1 MLFMKIAERKSWLL
15 PMACL
20 LFPLGSSGSFVA
32 MATTKS
38 EVGTSIALQAKAKT
52 ITLKGVVIEAS
63 NGEPI
68 PMATIRIK
76 NQKKGTNTNLN
87 GEFTLEC
94 KVGDVLIVSFIGMK
108 EQEFTVKSA
117 GPVTIKLKEAA
128 EILEEVLVTT
138 GYQKI
143 DRRLFTGSAT
153 KLKGKDALVDG
164 GTDIAKMLQ
173 GKAAGVQVQ
182 NVSGTFGA
190 APKIRVRGAS
200 SIYGDTKPLWVVDGV
215 VLEDIVDV
223 SPDDLSSGNASTLIS
238 SAVAGLN
245 ADDIASF
252 EILKDA
258 SATALYGARAM
269 NGVIVI
275 TTKRGKSGSTMVNYS
290 GEFTLR
296 ERPRYS
302 DYNILNSSEQMDVYM
317 ELYQK
322 GFLNYSNTVRNQN
335 AGEFYIM
342 SRLLSEYDPESDTF
356 ALPNT
361 PEAKYNFLRA
371 AALRNTNWFNELFRN
386 SIQQS
391 HAVSISG
398 GTDKANFYGSL
409 SLFNDPGWSIA
420 DKVKRY
426 TANFN
431 VGYKFTEKLKLTFNT
446 SSSYRDQKVPGTN
459 SRAFD
464 AYNGTFVRD
473 FDINPFSYALNTSR
487 TMRVRDDDGNLFYY
501 RRNYAPFNI
510 INELENNT
518 IGITMLDS
526 KFQAELNYHPIKELE
541 VSVLGSARFVKT
553 SQHNS
558 VTGRSNKAMA
568 YRATDDSSVID
579 SNPYLYRDP
588 EQVNVYPQVILP
600 FGGFYDTQDDILRN
614 YYLRAT
620 ANYNKTF
627 NDDHV
632 VNAMAGSEVKY
643 ADRNYRWSDGY
654 GMQFYKGLTPNTDYR
669 IIKQLIEQGK
679 NYFGLGN
686 SYDRFAAFFATASY
700 SYQGKYTFNATT
712 RLDGSNRL
720 GKSRNSRWLPT
731 WNVSGSWNIRETL
744 FPKNKTIS
752 RALVRT
758 TYGLTASM
766 GPSENSLPVFYSSRT
781 FRGLSSRDEIA
792 TVIRSLGNKY
802 LTWEK
807 QHEFNIG
814 VDLGLVNNRISLSMD
829 AYKRKGF
836 DLIGHVTTI
845 GVGGEELKTAN
856 SANMDSHGLE
866 FTLNTTNINT
876 KDFSWNS
883 NLTFS
888 WNENKITKLE
898 TRPTLGRLTSQLGSP
913 RQGYSVRSLFSIPF
927 RGIDDTGMP
936 TFWLGKT
943 DENGNEIVGYKDIN
957 FQENQNLDY
966 LKYEGPI
973 DPTITGGFDNTFR
986 YKDFTLSLYFTYQ
999 AGNAIRLQDD
1009 FTTSYSDQ
1017 STMPREM
1024 LNRWQV
1030 AGDEKVTNIPAI
1042 QNRWRLSN
1050 EGHIVGWAYTA
1061 YNYSDVRVARG
1072 DFFRL
1077 KDVTLSYN
1085 VPQQFLQSYFK
1096 SATLR
1101 FVASNVWLIYADK
1114 KLNGVDPEFAN
1125 TGGVAMPTPHQYTLT
1140 LRLGF

>member
-1 MLFMKIAERKSWLL
+1 MRRIERKAWLL
-15 PMACL
+15 PIACFL
-20 LFPLGSSGSFVA
+20 LPVVSNSSNELLANDESSSKTSV
-32 MATTKS
+32 
-38 EVGTSIALQAKAKT
+38 EVQAKT
-52 ITLKGVVIEAS
+52 ITLKGVVLEAS

-76 NQKKGTNTNLN
+76 NQNKGTNTNLD
-87 GEFTLEC
+87 GEFSLEC
-94 KVGDVLIVSFIGMK
+94 KVGDVLVISFVGLE
-108 EQEFTVKSA
+108 EQEFTVKNA
-117 GPVTIKLKEAA
+117 GPVTIKLKESA
-128 EILEEVLVTT
+128 EMLEEVVVTT

-153 KLKGKDALVDG
+153 KLEGKDALVDG

-215 VLEDIVDV
+215 VLEDVVDV
-223 SPDDLSSGNASTLIS
+223 SPDDLSSGNAATLIS

-245 ADDIASF
+245 TDDIASF

-275 TTKRGKSGSTMVNYS
+275 TTKKGKQGTARVSYS

-302 DYNILNSSEQMDVYM
+302 DYNILNSAEQMGVYM
-317 ELYQK
+317 ELYHK
-322 GFLNYSNTVRNQN
+322 GFLNYANTVRNSN
-335 AGEFYIM
+335 AGEFYVM
-342 SRLLSEYDPESDTF
+342 SNLLSQYDPKTDSF
-356 ALPNT
+356 GMPNT
-361 PEAKYNFLRA
+361 TEAKLAFLEA
-371 AALRNTNWFNELFRN
+371 AAMRNTDWFKELFRN
-386 SIQQS
+386 SIQQN

-398 GTDKANFYGSL
+398 GTEKAHFYGSL

-420 DKVKRY
+420 DRVQRY

-431 VGYKFTEKLKLTFNT
+431 LGYKFTEKLGINFNT
-446 SSSYRDQKVPGTN
+446 SSSYRDQTVPGTN
-459 SRAFD
+459 SRSFD
-464 AYNGTFVRD
+464 SYNGVYVRD

-487 TMRVRDDDGNLFYY
+487 TMRVRGGDGNLFYY

-526 KFQAELNYHPIKELE
+526 KFQADLSYQPIKELE
-541 VSVLGSARFVKT
+541 ISVLGSARFVKT

-558 VTGRSNKAMA
+558 VTEHSNKAMA

-579 SNPYLYRDP
+579 NNRYLYKDP
-588 EQVNVYPQVILP
+588 ENVNSYPQVVLP
-600 FGGFYDTQDDILRN
+600 FGGFYDTQDDLLRN

-620 ANYNKTF
+620 ANYNKTI
-627 NDDHV
+627 NLDHILNV
-632 VNAMAGSEVKY
+632 MAGSEVKY
-643 ADRNYRWSDGY
+643 ADRTHRWSDGY
-654 GMQFYKGLTPNTDYR
+654 GMQYDKGLTPNTDYR
-669 IIKQLIEQGK
+669 ILKQLLEQSG
-679 NYFGLGN
+679 NYFGLYN
-686 SYDRFAAFFATASY
+686 TYDRFVAFFATASY
-700 SYQGKYTFNATT
+700 SYQGKYTLNLTGRF
-712 RLDGSNRL
+712 DGSNLL
-720 GKSRNSRWLPT
+720 GKARSARWLPT

-744 FPKNKTIS
+744 FPEHEVIS

-766 GPSENSLPVFYSSRT
+766 GPARNSLPVFYSGRT
-781 FRGLSSRDEIA
+781 FRGLSSRDETLTYIDA
-792 TVIRSLGNKY
+792 LGNKE

-807 QHEFNIG
+807 QYEYNVG
-814 VDLGLVNNRISLSMD
+814 GDLGLFQNRVSLSMD
-829 AYKRKGF
+829 AYWRKGF
-836 DLIGHVTTI
+836 DLIGLVITSGI
-845 GVGGEELKTAN
+845 GGQERKWGN
-856 SANMDSHGLE
+856 SANMDSHGVE
-866 FTLNTTNINT
+866 FTLNTTNVET
-876 KDFSWNS
+876 RDFTWSS

-888 WNENKITKLE
+888 WNKNKITKLE
-898 TRPTLGRLTSQLGSP
+898 AVPTVGSLT
-913 RQGYSVRSLFSIPF
+913 RQGGAPREGYPVRSLFSLPF
-927 RGIDDTGMP
+927 RGLDDTGMP
-936 TFWLGKT
+936 TFWLGERDK
-943 DENGNEIVGYKDIN
+943 DGKEIIGYKGIN
-957 FQENQNLDY
+957 FQNNQDLDY
-966 LKYEGPI
+966 LKYEGSI
-973 DPTITGGFDNTFR
+973 DPTIVGGFDNTFR
-986 YKDFTLSLYFTYQ
+986 YKDFSLSLYFTYQ
-999 AGNAIRLQDD
+999 AGSVIRLQDD
-1009 FTTSYSDQ
+1009 FSTWYSDQ

-1030 AGDEKVTNIPAI
+1030 PGDEKITNIPAI
-1042 QNRWRLSN
+1042 QSRWRLYKENTDVS
-1050 EGHIVGWAYTA
+1050 WAYTG
-1061 YNYSDVRVARG
+1061 YNYSDVRVAKG

-1085 VPQQFLQSYFK
+1085 VPRRFLQDYLGIN

>member
-1 MLFMKIAERKSWLL
+1 MRIAERKSWLL
-15 PMACL
+15 PVACCL
-20 LFPLGSSGSFVA
+20 LPLLGSFSIT
-32 MATTKS
+32 ATAAESADQTTTT
-38 EVGTSIALQAKAKT
+38 EVQSKT
-52 ITLKGVVIEAS
+52 VTLKGVVIEAS
-63 NGEPI
+63 NGEPV

-76 NQKKGTNTNLN
+76 NKNTGTNTNMD
-87 GEFTLEC
+87 GEFSLEC
-94 KVGDVLIVSFIGMK
+94 QVGDVLVISFVGLE
-108 EQEFTVKSA
+108 EQEYTVKNA
-117 GPVTIKLKEAA
+117 GPVTIKLKESS
-128 EILEEVLVTT
+128 EMLEEVLVTT

-153 KLKGKDALVDG
+153 KLEGKDALVDG
-164 GTDIAKMLQ
+164 GTDIGKMLQ

-215 VLEDIVDV
+215 VLEDVVDV
-223 SPDDLSSGNASTLIS
+223 SPDDLSSGNAATLIS

-245 ADDIASF
+245 TDDIASF

-275 TTKRGKSGSTMVNYS
+275 TTKKGRSGSARVSYS

-302 DYNILNSSEQMDVYM
+302 DYNILNSAEQMGVYM

-322 GFLNYSNTVRNQN
+322 GFLNYANTVRNQN
-335 AGEFYIM
+335 AGEFYVM
-342 SRLLSEYDPESDTF
+342 SRLLSDYNPETDSF
-356 ALPNT
+356 AMPNT
-361 PEAKYNFLRA
+361 SEAKLAFLQA
-371 AALRNTNWFNELFRN
+371 AAMRNTDWFGELFRN
-386 SIQQS
+386 NIQQN

-420 DKVKRY
+420 DKVQRY

-431 VGYKFTEKLKLTFNT
+431 LGYKFTDQLQLTFNT

-459 SRAFD
+459 SRSFD
-464 AYNGTFVRD
+464 SYNGTYVRD

-487 TMRVRDDDGNLFYY
+487 TMRVRGGDGNLFYY

-526 KFQAELNYHPIKELE
+526 KFQAELNYQPIKELE
-541 VSVLGSARFVKT
+541 ISVLGSARFVKT
-553 SQHNS
+553 SQQNS
-558 VTGRSNKAMA
+558 VTEHSNKAMA

-579 SNPYLYRDP
+579 NNRYLYKDP
-588 EQVNVYPQVILP
+588 ELVNSYPQVVLP

-620 ANYNKTF
+620 ANYNKNF
-627 NDDHV
+627 NLDHI
-632 VNAMAGSEVKY
+632 VNVMVGSEVKY
-643 ADRNYRWSDGY
+643 ADRSHRWNDGY
-654 GMQFYKGLTPNTDYR
+654 GMQFDKGLTPNTDYR
-669 IIKQLIEQGK
+669 IIKRLLEQGG
-679 NYFGLGN
+679 NYFGLYN
-686 SYDRFAAFFATASY
+686 TYDRFAAFFATASY
-700 SYQGKYTFNATT
+700 SYQGKYTFNVTG
-712 RLDGSNRL
+712 RFDGSNLL
-720 GKSRNSRWLPT
+720 GKARSARWLPT
-731 WNVSGSWNIRETL
+731 WNVSGSWNIRESL
-744 FPKNKTIS
+744 FPEHETIS
-752 RALVRT
+752 RALLRT

-766 GPSENSLPVFYSSRT
+766 GPARNSLPVFYSGRT
-781 FRGLSSRDEIA
+781 FRGLSSRDETLTYIDA
-792 TVIRSLGNKY
+792 LGNRE

-807 QHEFNIG
+807 QYEFNIG
-814 VDLGLVNNRISLSMD
+814 ADLGLLNNRISLSMD
-829 AYKRKGF
+829 GYMRKGF
-836 DLIGHVTTI
+836 DLIGLVITSGI
-845 GVGGEELKTAN
+845 GGQERKWGN
-856 SANMDSHGLE
+856 SANMDSHGFE
-866 FTLNTTNINT
+866 FTLNTTNVDT
-876 KDFSWNS
+876 RDFTWTS

-898 TRPTLGRLTSQLGSP
+898 AVPTVGSLT
-913 RQGYSVRSLFSIPF
+913 RQGGAPREGYPVRALFSLPF

-936 TFWLGKT
+936 TFWLGEK
-943 DENGNEIVGYKDIN
+943 DKDGNEIVGYKGIN
-957 FQENQNLDY
+957 FQNNQNLDY
-966 LKYEGPI
+966 LKYEGSI
-973 DPTITGGFDNTFR
+973 DPTIVGGFDNTFR
-986 YKDFTLSLYFTYQ
+986 YKDFSLSLYFTYQ
-999 AGNAIRLQDD
+999 AGSVIRLPDD
-1009 FTTSYSDQ
+1009 FSSWYSDQ

-1030 AGDEKVTNIPAI
+1030 AGDEKTTNIPGI
-1042 QNRWRLSN
+1042 QSRWRLYN
-1050 EGHIVGWAYTA
+1050 EGTDVSWAYTG
-1061 YNYSDVRVARG
+1061 YNYSDVRVAKG

-1077 KDVTLSYN
+1077 KDITLSYN
-1085 VPQQFLQSYFK
+1085 VPRKFLQDYLGIN

>member
-1 MLFMKIAERKSWLL
+1 MKKNIKGKSWLH
-15 PMACL
+15 PMACFL
-20 LFPLGSSGSFVA
+20 LLLVGSNSQVA
-32 MATTKS
+32 TAAERVENGTNT
-38 EVGTSIALQAKAKT
+38 EVQANT

-76 NQKKGTNTNLN
+76 NQNKGTNTNIN

-94 KVGDVLIVSFIGMK
+94 KVGDVLIISFVGLE
-108 EQEFTVKSA
+108 EQEFTVKNA
-117 GPVTIKLKEAA
+117 GPVTIKLKESA
-128 EILEEVLVTT
+128 EMLEEVVVTT

-153 KLKGKDALVDG
+153 KLEGKDALVDG

-215 VLEDIVDV
+215 VLEDVVDV
-223 SPDDLSSGNASTLIS
+223 SPDDLSSGNAATLIS

-245 ADDIASF
+245 TDDIASF

-275 TTKRGKSGSTMVNYS
+275 TTKKGRSGTTRVNYS

-302 DYNILNSSEQMDVYM
+302 DYNILNSAEQMDVYM
-317 ELYQK
+317 ELYHK
-322 GFLNYSNTVRNQN
+322 GFLNYANTVRNQN
-335 AGEFYIM
+335 AGEFYVM
-342 SRLLSEYDPESDTF
+342 SRLLSDYNPETDTF
-356 ALPNT
+356 GMPNT
-361 PEAKYNFLRA
+361 PEAKYAFLQA
-371 AALRNTNWFNELFRN
+371 AAMRNTNWFNELFRN
-386 SIQQS
+386 SIQQN

-420 DKVKRY
+420 DKVRRY

-431 VGYKFTEKLKLTFNT
+431 LGYKFTDKLKLTFNT

-459 SRAFD
+459 SRSFD
-464 AYNGTFVRD
+464 SYNGTYIRD

-487 TMRVRDDDGNLFYY
+487 TMRVRGADGNLFYY

-510 INELENNT
+510 INELENNQ

-526 KFQAELNYHPIKELE
+526 KFQAELNYQPIKELE
-541 VSVLGSARFVKT
+541 ISVLGSARFVKT

-558 VTGRSNKAMA
+558 VTEHSNKAMA
-568 YRATDDSSVID
+568 YRATDDSSVVD
-579 SNPYLYRDP
+579 NNRYLYKDP
-588 EQVNVYPQVILP
+588 ELVNSYPQVVLP

-620 ANYNKTF
+620 ANYNK
-627 NDDHV
+627 NINLDHIINV
-632 VNAMAGSEVKY
+632 MVGSEVKY
-643 ADRNYRWSDGY
+643 ADRSHRWSDGY
-654 GMQFYKGLTPNTDYR
+654 GMQFDKGLTPNTDYR
-669 IIKQLIEQGK
+669 IIKRILEQGG
-679 NYFGLGN
+679 NYFGLYN
-686 SYDRFAAFFATASY
+686 TYDRFAAFFATASY
-700 SYQGKYTFNATT
+700 SYQGKYTFNLTS
-712 RLDGSNRL
+712 RVDGSNLL
-720 GKSRNSRWLPT
+720 GKSRSARWLPT

-744 FPKNKTIS
+744 FPEQETVS
-752 RALVRT
+752 RALVRA

-766 GPSENSLPVFYSSRT
+766 GPARNSLPVFYSGRT
-781 FRGLSSRDEIA
+781 YRGISSRDETLTYIDA
-792 TVIRSLGNKY
+792 LGNKE

-807 QHEFNIG
+807 QYEFNIG
-814 VDLGLVNNRISLSMD
+814 ADLGLFNNRISLSMD
-829 AYKRKGF
+829 GYKRKGF
-836 DLIGHVTTI
+836 DLIGLVITSGI
-845 GVGGEELKTAN
+845 GGQERKWGNA
-856 SANMDSHGLE
+856 ANMDSHGFE
-866 FTLNTTNINT
+866 FTLNTTNVDT
-876 KDFSWNS
+876 RDFTWSS

-898 TRPTLGRLTSQLGSP
+898 SIPTVGELT
-913 RQGYSVRSLFSIPF
+913 RQGGAPREGYPVRSLFSLPF
-927 RGIDDTGMP
+927 RGLDDTGMP
-936 TFWLGKT
+936 TFWLGEY
-943 DENGNEIVGYKDIN
+943 DEQGNEIVGYEGIN
-957 FQENQNLDY
+957 FQNNQDLDY
-966 LKYEGPI
+966 LKYEGSI
-973 DPTITGGFDNTFR
+973 DPTIVGGFDNTFR
-986 YKDFTLSLYFTYQ
+986 YKDFSLSLYFTYQ
-999 AGNAIRLQDD
+999 AGSVIRLPDD
-1009 FTTSYSDQ
+1009 FSTWYSDQ

-1042 QNRWRLSN
+1042 QSRWRLYN
-1050 EGHIVGWAYTA
+1050 EGTDVSWAYTG
-1061 YNYSDVRVARG
+1061 YNYSDVRVAKG

-1085 VPQQFLQSYFK
+1085 VPRQFLQDHLGIN

>member
-1 MLFMKIAERKSWLL
+1 MKKNIKGKSWLH
-15 PMACL
+15 PMACFL
-20 LFPLGSSGSFVA
+20 LLLVGSNSQVA
-32 MATTKS
+32 TAAERVENGTNT
-38 EVGTSIALQAKAKT
+38 EVQANT

-76 NQKKGTNTNLN
+76 NQNKGTNTNIN

-94 KVGDVLIVSFIGMK
+94 KVGDVLIISFVGLE
-108 EQEFTVKSA
+108 EQEFTVKNA
-117 GPVTIKLKEAA
+117 GPVTIKLKESA
-128 EILEEVLVTT
+128 EMLEEVVVTT

-153 KLKGKDALVDG
+153 KLEGKDALVDG

-215 VLEDIVDV
+215 VLEDVVDV
-223 SPDDLSSGNASTLIS
+223 SPDDLSSGNAATLIS

-245 ADDIASF
+245 TDDIASF

-275 TTKRGKSGSTMVNYS
+275 TTKKGRSGTTRVNYS

-302 DYNILNSSEQMDVYM
+302 DYNILNSAEQMDVYM
-317 ELYQK
+317 ELYHK
-322 GFLNYSNTVRNQN
+322 GFLNYANTVRNQN
-335 AGEFYIM
+335 AGEFYVM
-342 SRLLSEYDPESDTF
+342 SRLLSDYNPETDTF
-356 ALPNT
+356 GMPNT
-361 PEAKYNFLRA
+361 PEAKYAFLQA
-371 AALRNTNWFNELFRN
+371 AAMRNTNWFNELFRN
-386 SIQQS
+386 SIQQN

-420 DKVKRY
+420 DKVRRY

-431 VGYKFTEKLKLTFNT
+431 LSYKFTDKLKLTFNT

-459 SRAFD
+459 SRSFD
-464 AYNGTFVRD
+464 SYNGTYVRD

-487 TMRVRDDDGNLFYY
+487 TMRVRGADGNLFYY

-510 INELENNT
+510 INELENNQ

-526 KFQAELNYHPIKELE
+526 KFQAELNYQPIKELE
-541 VSVLGSARFVKT
+541 ISVLGSARFVKT
-553 SQHNS
+553 SQYNS
-558 VTGRSNKAMA
+558 VTEHSNKAMA
-568 YRATDDSSVID
+568 YRATDDSSVVD
-579 SNPYLYRDP
+579 NNRYLYKDP
-588 EQVNVYPQVILP
+588 ELVNSYPQVVLP

-620 ANYNKTF
+620 ANYNK
-627 NDDHV
+627 NIDLDHIINV
-632 VNAMAGSEVKY
+632 MVGSEVKY
-643 ADRNYRWSDGY
+643 ADRSHRWSDGY
-654 GMQFYKGLTPNTDYR
+654 GMQFDKGLTPNTDYR
-669 IIKQLIEQGK
+669 IIKRILEQGG
-679 NYFGLGN
+679 NYFGLYN
-686 SYDRFAAFFATASY
+686 TYDRFAAFFATASY
-700 SYQGKYTFNATT
+700 SYQGKYTFNLTS
-712 RLDGSNRL
+712 RVDGSNLL
-720 GKSRNSRWLPT
+720 GKSRSARWLPT

-744 FPKNKTIS
+744 FPEQETVS
-752 RALVRT
+752 RALVRA

-766 GPSENSLPVFYSSRT
+766 GPARNSLPVFYSGRT
-781 FRGLSSRDEIA
+781 YRGISSRDETLTYIDA
-792 TVIRSLGNKY
+792 LGNKE

-807 QHEFNIG
+807 QYEFNVG
-814 VDLGLVNNRISLSMD
+814 ADLGLFNNRISLSMD
-829 AYKRKGF
+829 GYKRKGF
-836 DLIGHVTTI
+836 DLIGLVITSGI
-845 GVGGEELKTAN
+845 GGQERKWGN
-856 SANMDSHGLE
+856 SANMDSHGFE
-866 FTLNTTNINT
+866 FTLNTTNVDT
-876 KDFSWNS
+876 RDFTWSS

-898 TRPTLGRLTSQLGSP
+898 SIPTVGELT
-913 RQGYSVRSLFSIPF
+913 RQGGAPREGYPVRSLFSLPF
-927 RGIDDTGMP
+927 RGLDDTGMP
-936 TFWLGKT
+936 TFWLGEY
-943 DENGNEIVGYKDIN
+943 DEQGNEIVGYEGIN
-957 FQENQNLDY
+957 FQNNQDLDY
-966 LKYEGPI
+966 LKYEGSI
-973 DPTITGGFDNTFR
+973 DPTIVGGFDNTFR
-986 YKDFTLSLYFTYQ
+986 YKDFSLSLYFTYQ
-999 AGNAIRLQDD
+999 AGSVIRLPDD
-1009 FTTSYSDQ
+1009 FSTWYSDQ

-1042 QNRWRLSN
+1042 QSRWRLYN
-1050 EGHIVGWAYTA
+1050 EGTDVSWAYTG
-1061 YNYSDVRVARG
+1061 YNYSDVRVAKG

-1085 VPQQFLQSYFK
+1085 VPRQFLQDHLGIN

>member
-1 MLFMKIAERKSWLL
+1 MKKNIKGKSWLH
-15 PMACL
+15 PMACFL
-20 LFPLGSSGSFVA
+20 LLLVGSNSQVA
-32 MATTKS
+32 TATERVENGTNT
-38 EVGTSIALQAKAKT
+38 EVQANT

-76 NQKKGTNTNLN
+76 NQNKGTNTNIN

-94 KVGDVLIVSFIGMK
+94 KVGDVLIISFVGLE
-108 EQEFTVKSA
+108 EQEFTVKNA
-117 GPVTIKLKEAA
+117 GPVTIKLKESA
-128 EILEEVLVTT
+128 EMLEEVVVTT

-153 KLKGKDALVDG
+153 KLEGKDALVDG

-215 VLEDIVDV
+215 VLEDVVDV
-223 SPDDLSSGNASTLIS
+223 SPDDLSSGNAATLIS

-245 ADDIASF
+245 TDDIASF

-275 TTKRGKSGSTMVNYS
+275 TTKKGRSGTTRVNYS

-302 DYNILNSSEQMDVYM
+302 DYNILNSAEQMDVYM
-317 ELYQK
+317 ELYHK
-322 GFLNYSNTVRNQN
+322 GFLNYANTVRNQN
-335 AGEFYIM
+335 AGEFYVM
-342 SRLLSEYDPESDTF
+342 SRLLSDYNPETDTF
-356 ALPNT
+356 GMPNT
-361 PEAKYNFLRA
+361 PEAKYAFLQA
-371 AALRNTNWFNELFRN
+371 AAMRNTNWFNELFRN
-386 SIQQS
+386 SIQQN

-420 DKVKRY
+420 DKVRRY

-431 VGYKFTEKLKLTFNT
+431 LGYKFTDKLKLTFNT

-459 SRAFD
+459 SRSFD
-464 AYNGTFVRD
+464 SYNGTYIRD

-487 TMRVRDDDGNLFYY
+487 TMRVRGADGNLFYY

-510 INELENNT
+510 INELENNQ

-526 KFQAELNYHPIKELE
+526 KFQAELNYQPIKELE
-541 VSVLGSARFVKT
+541 ISVLGSARFVKT

-558 VTGRSNKAMA
+558 VTEHSNKAMA
-568 YRATDDSSVID
+568 YRATDDSSVVD
-579 SNPYLYRDP
+579 NNRYLYKDP
-588 EQVNVYPQVILP
+588 ELVNSYPQVVLP

-620 ANYNKTF
+620 ANYNK
-627 NDDHV
+627 NINLDHIINV
-632 VNAMAGSEVKY
+632 MVGSEVKY
-643 ADRNYRWSDGY
+643 ADRSHRWSDGY
-654 GMQFYKGLTPNTDYR
+654 GMQFDKGLTPNTDYR
-669 IIKQLIEQGK
+669 IIKRILEQGG
-679 NYFGLGN
+679 NYFGLYN
-686 SYDRFAAFFATASY
+686 TYDRFAAFFATASY
-700 SYQGKYTFNATT
+700 SYQGKYTFNLTS
-712 RLDGSNRL
+712 RVDGSNLL
-720 GKSRNSRWLPT
+720 GKSRSARWLPT

-744 FPKNKTIS
+744 FPEQETVS
-752 RALVRT
+752 RALVRA

-766 GPSENSLPVFYSSRT
+766 GPARNSLPVFYSGRT
-781 FRGLSSRDEIA
+781 YRGISSRDETLTYIDA
-792 TVIRSLGNKY
+792 LGNKE

-807 QHEFNIG
+807 QYEFNIG
-814 VDLGLVNNRISLSMD
+814 ADLGLFNNRISLSMD
-829 AYKRKGF
+829 GYKRKGF
-836 DLIGHVTTI
+836 DLIGLVITSGI
-845 GVGGEELKTAN
+845 GGQERKWGNA
-856 SANMDSHGLE
+856 ANMDSHGFE
-866 FTLNTTNINT
+866 FTLNTTNVDT
-876 KDFSWNS
+876 RDFTWSS

-898 TRPTLGRLTSQLGSP
+898 SVPTVGELT
-913 RQGYSVRSLFSIPF
+913 RQGGAPREGYPVRSLFSLPF
-927 RGIDDTGMP
+927 RGLDDTGMP
-936 TFWLGKT
+936 TFWLGEY
-943 DENGNEIVGYKDIN
+943 DEQGNEIVGYEGIN
-957 FQENQNLDY
+957 FQNNQDLDY
-966 LKYEGPI
+966 LKYEGSI
-973 DPTITGGFDNTFR
+973 DPTIVGGFDNTFR
-986 YKDFTLSLYFTYQ
+986 YKDFSLSLYFTYQ
-999 AGNAIRLQDD
+999 AGSVIRLPDD
-1009 FTTSYSDQ
+1009 FSTWYSDQ

-1042 QNRWRLSN
+1042 QSRWRLYN
-1050 EGHIVGWAYTA
+1050 EGTDVSWAYTG
-1061 YNYSDVRVARG
+1061 YNYSDVRVAKG

-1085 VPQQFLQSYFK
+1085 VPRQFLQDHLGIN